1 MLKNSFAKF
10 SLFSLILTILVCLT
24 FFQNQAQASSQ
35 DKAKPATES
44 ETKKPDTSEST
55 YIIDNAHSLIGFSV
69 RHLTISEVH
78 GRFNDFTGTIHYN
91 EKDVT
96 KSSVEFTSKAASI
109 NTDIKSRDEHL
120 RGTDFFDVEK
130 YPELTFKSTR
140 IESHG
145 QQYLMVGQFTMHGVT
160 KEISF
165 PFQLTNQIKDQR
177 GKTRFGV
184 QAQLTINRQDYGISW
199 SKTLDNGGLAVSN
212 EVKIELN
219 FEAIKQ

>member
-96 KSSVEFTSKAASI
+96 KSSVEFTAKAASI
-109 NTDIKSRDEHL
+109 NTDIKARDEHL